1 LPFFDQAA
9 ITVQSVS
16 KAYGSTQILDDVSL
30 ALPPGARAGLVGAN
44 GAGKTT
50 LLRIIAGLSSPS
62 LGHVQLKTAD
72 TSRPNGSPVALVP
85 QGKSVFSNLTAD
97 ELMAIAAAV
106 NKGLWD
112 PGPVNGWLNGFDV
125 PRDRLCGKLSGGER
139 SHVSIALALGRRV
152 PFLVMDEPF
161 AELDPAAREDAV
173 GALTEH
179 LNATGQTLLISS
191 HGLADIERLCDY
203 LLVMS
208 HGKITLAGSTE
219 ELAAA
224 HPDQGLAETA
234 MAALREPRRGTR
246 TSRRS

>member
-1 LPFFDQAA
+1 MFDEA
-9 ITVQSVS
+9 ITLQSVS

-30 ALPPGARAGLVGAN
+30 ALPQGARAGLVGAN

-62 LGHVQLKTAD
+62 VGDVQLKTKAN
-72 TSRPNGSPVALVP
+72 TPRPKGSPVALVP
-85 QGKSVFSNLTAD
+85 QGKAVFSNVTVD
-97 ELMAIAAAV
+97 EVIAIAAAM
-106 NKGLWD
+106 NRGQWD
-112 PGPVNGWLNGFDV
+112 PEPVYEWLDGFDV

-173 GALTEH
+173 GALTGR
-179 LNATGQTLLISS
+179 LNLTRQTLLISS
-191 HGLADIERLCDY
+191 HALADIEQLCDY

-208 HGKITLAGSTE
+208 HGKITLAGSTK

-224 HPDQGLAETA
+224 HPDQTLSETA
-234 MAALREPRRGTR
+234 LAQLREPRRGTR
-246 TSRRS
+246 TPPRN